1 MLSRRVPLI
10 ALVFCL
16 VAPCAFGQGSDDDLL
31 EPLTPSSSSKGKPAK
46 AKKPAKVIKGKKPAK
61 ATAEAVQEDESDLL
75 TPLVKKTELLVKFN
89 GGTRGTRLLVDD
101 KELGSVSKNPVE
113 VDAGEHTVVVRK
125 PGYRDFSRRITV
137 KQGERAELAVS
148 LEATAGFV
156 SVKADIA
163 GARVL
168 VDGEE
173 RGRTPI
179 DDLLLSAGSHE
190 IVVEQEGFRPES
202 QRIAVRAGKEYT
214 VNVNLRPGALAKAD
228 EPRAPVLTPSAVAE
242 PSPLVPKSAEVAP
255 SKPLTQRWYFWAGVG
270 AVVAAAAVGTVV
282 ATSSQPLDPNAV
294 CGGVC
299 DGVINRPMSGG
310 NGGLRF

>member
-1 MLSRRVPLI
+1 MLSRRVHLI

-16 VAPCAFGQGSDDDLL
+16 IAPRAFAQGDDDLL
-31 EPLTPSSSSKGKPAK
+31 APLTPPAPAAKGKTTK
-46 AKKPAKVIKGKKPAK
+46 AKKPTKAAKGKKPTK
-61 ATAEAVQEDESDLL
+61 AAEAEQNDESDLL
-75 TPLVKKTELLVKFN
+75 APLVKKTELLVKFN

-101 KELGSVSKNPVE
+101 KDLGPVSKNPVE
-113 VDAGEHTVVVRK
+113 VDEGEHTVVVRK
-125 PGYRDFSRRITV
+125 PGYRDFSKRFTF
-137 KQGERAELAVS
+137 KAGERTEVAVS

-156 SVKADIA
+156 SVRADIA

-173 RGRTPI
+173 RGRTPL

-214 VNVNLRPGALAKAD
+214 VNFNLRPGALAKTD
-228 EPRAPVLTPSAVAE
+228 EPRTPVLTPSAVAE
-242 PSPLVPKSAEVAP
+242 PSPFTQPPTEVAV

-282 ATSSQPLDPNAV
+282 ATSQPLNPNSV

-299 DGVINRPMSGG
+299 DGIINDPRGASA
-310 NGGLRF
+310 GGLRF

>member
-1 MLSRRVPLI
+1 MLSRRVHLI

-16 VAPCAFGQGSDDDLL
+16 IAPRAFAQGDDDLL
-31 EPLTPSSSSKGKPAK
+31 APLTPSAPATKGKTTK
-46 AKKPAKVIKGKKPAK
+46 AKKPTKAAKGKKPGK
-61 ATAEAVQEDESDLL
+61 AAEAEQDDEADMLA
-75 TPLVKKTELLVKFN
+75 PLVKKTELLVKFN
-89 GGTRGTRLLVDD
+89 GGTRGTRLLVDEKD
-101 KELGSVSKNPVE
+101 LGPVSKNPVE
-113 VDAGEHTVVVRK
+113 VDEGEHTVVVRK
-125 PGYRDFSRRITV
+125 PGYRDFSKRLTF
-137 KQGERAELAVS
+137 KAGERTEVAVS

-173 RGRTPI
+173 RGRTPLE
-179 DDLLLSAGSHE
+179 DLLLSAGSHE

-214 VNVNLRPGALAKAD
+214 VNFNLRPGALAKTD

-242 PSPLVPKSAEVAP
+242 PTPFTQPPAEVAA

-282 ATSSQPLDPNAV
+282 ATSQPLSADSV

-299 DGVINRPMSGG
+299 DGVINDPRGASA
-310 NGGLRF
+310 GGLRF